1 VKDLI
6 ERLEKAAGPD
16 RQLDNAIEEAV
27 DFPKPT
33 NPDDL
38 PGYPPYFTA
47 SIDAALTLV
56 PDGWRWQISNRAPKP
71 KEGRAYLWNAEP
83 HFAGIATRPN
93 PNYRGEEDTA
103 ATPALALCIAALKA
117 RAAITAGDRRE

>member
-27 DFPKPT
+27 DFPKPA

-56 PDGWRWQISNRAPKP
+56 PEHSTIRIANCHEGIVGGHAWVAALKNPYMSFPEIFGEFCSTPDNRQSMAV
-71 KEGRAYLWNAEP
+71 
-83 HFAGIATRPN
+83 
-93 PNYRGEEDTA
+93 
-103 ATPALALCIAALKA
+103 ALCIAALKA
-117 RAAITAGDRRE
+117 RAAITAGKAADG